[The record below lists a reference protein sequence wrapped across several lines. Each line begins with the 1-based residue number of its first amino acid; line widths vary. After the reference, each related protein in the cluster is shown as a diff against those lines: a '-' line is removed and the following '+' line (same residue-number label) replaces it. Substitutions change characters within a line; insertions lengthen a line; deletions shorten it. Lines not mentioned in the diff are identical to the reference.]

1 MKPFFYGE
9 FMTDLTLP
17 SNTQTMTSLD
27 LRDIINS
34 VRQQAG
40 ESEIRLNKL
49 NEKIA
54 DELEGEHY
62 TKSVVKNDNGTES
75 EVYNL
80 TIDQCTLVGMR
91 ESKSVRRNVLAKLKE
106 LESTQPK
113 LPQTFAE
120 ALQLAADQALQI
132 EQQEQQLALAAP
144 KVDFYDTVTG
154 SDDTVD
160 MLGAVKVLNL
170 GYGRTTLFK
179 KLREKKVLRKNN
191 QPYQRYIDSGYFRV
205 VESTWT
211 DDKGDSH
218 VHLKTVVYQKG
229 LDYIKKI
236 LSK

>member
-1 MKPFFYGE
+1 MN
-9 FMTDLTLP
+9 DLVLP
-17 SNTQTMTSLD
+17 ANTQTMTSLE

-34 VRQQAG
+34 SRQSSNEPKVRNDQL
-40 ESEIRLNKL
+40 IDRIK
-49 NEKIA
+49 
-54 DELEGEHY
+54 DELEGELGVCKKIAHPQSGVEMKY
-62 TKSVVKNDNGTES
+62 YD
-75 EVYNL
+75 L

-106 LESTQPK
+106 LESGQK
-113 LPQTFAE
+113 KIPQSFAE

-132 EQQEQQLALAAP
+132 EQQEQQLAIAAP

-179 KLREKKVLRKNN
+179 KLREKKVLRKSN

-218 VHLKTVVYQKG
+218 VHFKTVVYQKG

-236 LSK
+236 LA